1 MRMIQNLSR
10 ERDFRVWS
18 VLFLMILRP
27 PRSTRTCSLFPYT
40 TLFRSGGSMPW
51 VFSNRAKR
59 AWWSVHI
66 KAWRNSGL
74 SASAY
79 WAPSRSDAQR
89 LQDLAAFER
98 VAARDDVTLAT
109 CWAHTRRKFYDVEQ
123 QTGSPIAAEAE
134 RKSVV

>member
-1 MRMIQNLSR
+1 
-10 ERDFRVWS
+10 
-18 VLFLMILRP
+18 
-27 PRSTRTCSLFPYT
+27 
-40 TLFRSGGSMPW
+40 MPW

-66 KAWRNSGL
+66 KAWRKSGL

-123 QTGSPIAAEAE
+123 QTGSPIAAESLRRIAMLRSE
-134 RKSVV
+134 EHTSELQSLIRNPYAVFCMKHIRTLIQPTSILYHL

>member
-1 MRMIQNLSR
+1 
-10 ERDFRVWS
+10 
-18 VLFLMILRP
+18 
-27 PRSTRTCSLFPYT
+27 
-40 TLFRSGGSMPW
+40 MPW

-66 KAWRNSGL
+66 KAWRKSGL

-123 QTGSPIAAEAE
+123 KTGPPIAELGRASCRE
-134 RKSVV
+134 RVCQSRASSGFGGTIKKKK